1 MGGSARRHAAT
12 PTRRHAD
19 TPTRRHADTPTRRHA
34 DTPTRRHAG
43 ATADAPTRRH
53 ADTPTRFRGGLTDFV
68 ESGSITNARPRINS
82 SSMKKSLRLPSISPG
97 CTLGLFALAMSLLTQ
112 IAPAEPS
119 ASPTEERDGQHDFDF
134 NIGVWHTHIR
144 RILDP
149 LSGSTHSID
158 LDGVVTVRKVWG
170 GRAELEEIEAD
181 GPKGHW
187 EGLTLFLYN
196 PKSHQ
201 WSQSFINSKIG
212 ELGPS
217 SVGAFK
223 DDRVELVSQDTV
235 NGRSILVRAVWS
247 DIKPDSHHYEES
259 YSDDG
264 GKTWRPSFNAN
275 LTREK
280 QTSDPDDM
288 PANLDAAHLSD
299 RQTDLDFHFGA
310 WKVHSSRLL
319 HPLTGSTTW
328 SELAGESM
336 VRKVWGGRAC
346 LAEYQAEG
354 PAGKVE
360 ILALHWYNPVA
371 HQWNVDFATPGVGTL
386 GVPGV
391 GEFKNGRGDF
401 YDQETINGRTVLVR
415 FSIWSITA
423 DTAQSEQAF
432 SDDGGKT
439 WEVNWINKFTRIKS
453 PTS

>member
-1 MGGSARRHAAT
+1 
-12 PTRRHAD
+12 
-19 TPTRRHADTPTRRHA
+19 
-34 DTPTRRHAG
+34 
-43 ATADAPTRRH
+43 
-53 ADTPTRFRGGLTDFV
+53 
-68 ESGSITNARPRINS
+68 
-82 SSMKKSLRLPSISPG
+82 MKKSLRLPAISPG
-97 CTLGLFALAMSLLTQ
+97 RTLGLVALAMSTCAQ

-134 NIGVWHTHIR
+134 NIGVWHSHIR

-201 WSQSFINSKIG
+201 WSQSFINSKVG
-212 ELGPS
+212 ELGPP

-223 DDRVELVSQDTV
+223 DDRVELVSPDTV

-288 PANLDAAHLSD
+288 PANLDSEHLND
-299 RQTDLDFHFGA
+299 RQTDFDFDFGT
-310 WKVHSSRLL
+310 WLTHSSRLL

-328 SELAGESM
+328 ADMDG
-336 VRKVWGGRAC
+336 VTVVKRVWGGRAN
-346 LAEYQAEG
+346 LAEYKAEG
-354 PAGKVE
+354 SAGKVE
-360 ILALHWYNPVA
+360 LMALRWYSPVA
-371 HQWNVDFATPGVGTL
+371 HQWNLDFATPEIGVL
-386 GVPGV
+386 GIPGV
-391 GEFKNGRGDF
+391 GEFKNGRVDF
-401 YDQETINGRTVLVR
+401 YDQEPINGRSVLVR
-415 FSIWSITA
+415 FSIWEVTA
-423 DTAQSEQAF
+423 DIAQSEQAF

-439 WEVNWINKFTRIKS
+439 WEVNWVTKYTRTKS
-453 PTS
+453 